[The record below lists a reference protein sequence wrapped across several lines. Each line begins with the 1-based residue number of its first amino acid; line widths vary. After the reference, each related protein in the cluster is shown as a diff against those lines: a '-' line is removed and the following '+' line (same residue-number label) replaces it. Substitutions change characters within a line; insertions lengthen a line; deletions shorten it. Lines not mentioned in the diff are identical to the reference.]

1 MNEFITVY
9 SAEIT
14 RRLKS
19 RAFRIGLIIGV
30 LGIVAFIR
38 LPQYMEKL
46 AGDSGKSIVLVGDR
60 ALTKRAAP
68 LIAKDFTVVGTS
80 TDASPPTA
88 AFLKSHNNAAAS
100 LMLAESASGIKVTI
114 YAKDPGNI
122 GAASA
127 NRIRSDLLP
136 LNLQLATRMSQVR
149 VNNLLQMQV
158 DIRTVASKFGSV
170 ADAETA
176 HNIASVL
183 IFFLYFLIILNSQ
196 LILSS
201 VAEEKTSRIA
211 ELLVASVQPTALLA
225 GKIASAAT
233 LAILQMVIW
242 IAVGALLGSGM
253 SQTPGASGNFTGLSG
268 LFSSSVISPLEIGA
282 FFAFF
287 ILGYLQLAT
296 LFAAA
301 GSLIN
306 RTEDLGSVSMP
317 LVIPIIIAFFVAIT
331 ALQTPDAGYVM
342 VTSFIPLISPF
353 IMFARIAVSNVPPI
367 QIAASLA
374 INLAAVIT
382 IAILAGKVYRV
393 GLLLYG
399 RPPKLR
405 QIWATLRD

>member
-9 SAEIT
+9 SAEIM

-19 RAFRIGLIIGV
+19 RAFRIGLIIGI
-30 LGIVAFIR
+30 LGIVVLIKF
-38 LPQYMEKL
+38 PQFMEKL
-46 AGDSGKSIVLVGDR
+46 SGDAGKSIVLTGEGS
-60 ALTKRAAP
+60 LTKRAAA
-68 LIAKDFTVVGTS
+68 LLDKDFTIAGTS
-80 TDASPPTA
+80 TDSSMPTGP
-88 AFLKSHNNAAAS
+88 FLKSHKNATAS
-100 LMLAESASGIKVTI
+100 VALGRSGSGLKATI
-114 YAKDPGNI
+114 YAKDPGNLST
-122 GAASA
+122 G
-127 NRIRSDLLP
+127 NLRRDLLP
-136 LNLQLATRMSQVR
+136 LNLQLATGMSQAK
-149 VNNLLQMQV
+149 VNGLLKMQIDV
-158 DIRTVASKFGSV
+158 RTVGSKFGT
-170 ADAETA
+170 AAQAEGA
-176 HNIASVL
+176 RAIASTL
-183 IFFLYFLIILNSQ
+183 IFFLYLLIILNSQ

-242 IAVGALLGSGM
+242 IAVAALLGSAGM
-253 SQTPGASGNFTGLSG
+253 SGAPGASAGSIGLSG
-268 LFSSSVISPLEIGA
+268 LSISSVISPLEIAA

-331 ALQTPDAGYVM
+331 ALQTPDAGYVV

-353 IMFARIAVSNVPPI
+353 IMFARIAVTNVPAI
-367 QIAASLA
+367 QIAFSLL
-374 INLAAVIT
+374 INLGAVIL

-405 QIWATLRD
+405 QVWATLRN